1 MPKKK
6 EKVIMITDSLEPNSV
21 YDSNRDTSCGNSV
34 RSILMTK
41 DNLKN
46 LKNLWLWIKNII
58 YIYRFLKN

>member
-1 MPKKK
+1 MFVEVPFMTLLKSLTMPKKK

-46 LKNLWLWIKNII
+46 LKNL
-58 YIYRFLKN
+58 